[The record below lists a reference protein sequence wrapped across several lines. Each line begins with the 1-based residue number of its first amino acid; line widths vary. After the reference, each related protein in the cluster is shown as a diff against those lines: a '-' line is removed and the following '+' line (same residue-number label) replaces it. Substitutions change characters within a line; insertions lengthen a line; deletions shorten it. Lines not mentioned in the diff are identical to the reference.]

1 MIPSLGPIGKLDM
14 KSSDAET
21 NKAIIAEL
29 SKKYPKFT
37 KVQLSMIRNPEYGL
51 QMASGALSDLR
62 KAGILPDDENVP
74 EKVKL
79 RKRKETRRRV
89 TIRFDN
95 EDFDRLLGSKKE
107 KETIQSF
114 IEKIVKE
121 YLDEHDSLSSCGN
134 G

>member
-1 MIPSLGPIGKLDM
+1 M

-37 KVQLSMIRNPEYGL
+37 KAQLSMIRNPEYGL
-51 QMASGALSDLR
+51 QMASEALSTLR
-62 KAGILPDDENVP
+62 DAGILPKTESVS

-79 RKRKETRRRV
+79 RNRKETRRRITV
-89 TIRFDN
+89 RFDN
-95 EDFDRLLGSKKE
+95 EDFDRLLSSKKE

-121 YLDEHDSLSSCGN
+121 YLDEHDSLSSRSHG
-134 G
+134 

>member
-1 MIPSLGPIGKLDM
+1 M
-14 KSSDAET
+14 KSSDAEL

-37 KVQLSMIRNPEYGL
+37 KAQLSMIRNPEYGL

-62 KAGILPDDENVP
+62 KAGILPDEENVP

-79 RKRKETRRRV
+79 RKRKETRRRITV
-89 TIRFDN
+89 RFDN
-95 EDFDRLLGSKKE
+95 EDFDRLMGTKKE
-107 KETIQSF
+107 KESIQE
-114 IEKIVKE
+114 IVERIVKE
-121 YLDEHDSLSSCGN
+121 KLDEHDSLPSHSN